1 MKLKKIYIAGLC
13 TFVLLLIFCSTAS
26 ARTTIYTGDIMEG
39 DGYQLN
45 NYVIEI
51 TDVFV
56 DANSVSYYVYKRD
69 SSIDHGLLDVNETG
83 EFDFEDEGE
92 VQIRLKSVHSGSVLP
107 RATVEITMSNYNTGD
122 LYVNGVIDGGHSE
135 ATFAGDPELEI
146 TKDVDKS
153 KINVGDSITITV
165 KAKNTGDDVAKN
177 VVFTDPKQEHFI
189 LEETT
194 YEISGNIP
202 EIDSDKATPETLI
215 YIYTLKA
222 TEAGTFELRPVVAS
236 YTNSADQSYQSK
248 SNSPSITVLA
258 GNTLNASVQVSMSM
272 SSLSVERNGEITST
286 IVLKNTGDTAAQAV
300 RLDIQVPDG
309 LEYSGGEEDIEVVSG
324 SPRIYL
330 DTLQPN
336 NDKEVSYTLKAKDV
350 GTYTINSELSY
361 EYNNGVDAT
370 NIKESSKLE
379 SSSIS
384 VTTGKYDFLFELPV
398 YVYII
403 PLLIIAILGI
413 HIYRKHREYK
423 Y

>member
-1 MKLKKIYIAGLC
+1 MKLKNIYMAGLC
-13 TFVLLLIFCSTAS
+13 AFILMLVFCSTVS
-26 ARTTIYTGDIMEG
+26 ARTEIYDGDIMEG

-56 DANSVSYYVYKRD
+56 DANTASYYVYKRD
-69 SSIDHGLLDVNETG
+69 SLIDQDLLDINETG

-92 VQIRLKSVHSGSVLP
+92 VQIRLKSVHSGSILP
-107 RATVEITMSNYNTGD
+107 RATVEITMSNYNSGD
-122 LYVNGVIDGGHSE
+122 LYINEVIDGGHSE
-135 ATFAGDPELEI
+135 ATFAGDPDLEI

-153 KINVGDSITITV
+153 EINVGDSITVTV
-165 KAKNTGDDVAKN
+165 KAKNTGDDVAQN
-177 VVFTDPKQEHFI
+177 VIFTDPKQEHFI

-194 YEISGNIP
+194 YEISGNVP
-202 EIDSDKATPETLI
+202 EIDYEKSTPETLV

-222 TEAGTFELRPVVAS
+222 TEAGTFELKPVTAS
-236 YTNSADQSYQSK
+236 YTNSADQSYTAT
-248 SNSPSITVLA
+248 SNTPPITVLE
-258 GNTLNASVQVSMSM
+258 GNKQNASVKVSMSM

-286 IVLKNTGDTAAQAV
+286 IVLKNTGNAAAQAV
-300 RLDIQVPDG
+300 RLDIQVPEG
-309 LEYSGGEEDIEVVSG
+309 LEYTGGDEGIEVVGG

-336 NDKEVSYTLKAKDV
+336 NDKEVSYTLKAKEV
-350 GTYTINSELSY
+350 GTYSINSELSY
-361 EYNNGVDAT
+361 EYNNGVDAS
-370 NIKESSKLE
+370 NLEENSKLE

-384 VTTGKYDFLFELPV
+384 VTKGKYDFLFEQPV
-398 YVYII
+398 YVYVV
-403 PLLIIAILGI
+403 PVLILAILGI